1 MDAHDGGPQG
11 RAAIVERSAAH
22 DPVSSQITRPAL
34 VVGGVAGAIRLVW
47 VLVMSRTP
55 KGLSDLTL
63 YPGFANTIADGRG
76 YLSLGEHPTA
86 YYPPGYPYFLGGI
99 QWVLD
104 LVGLDDHL
112 VLVAGLVQ
120 ALLGGLAAAAVV
132 VVGWRLVGTGPRGVR
147 VGIIAGALVA
157 CWPNLVVHSSLML
170 SETLFIAVFCVL
182 LAFLVNLVDDTGE
195 LVRAR
200 FVAAALLLGVCTLI
214 RPQAALLLTP
224 AIIVV
229 WALGGLGWRRT
240 LQRALALL
248 AGILVVLTPWIIRN
262 AVQLDAFVPLSTN
275 TGDNLCMGFNDDASG
290 GFMVAEDCETGEFY
304 VDGPAAEVR
313 RDGENRA
320 AALSWALSNP
330 TRLPALS
337 WDKVRL
343 TYVDDRDGL
352 RALESFGDDVFL
364 GDSTR
369 TAVGRVMDVY
379 FFGVL
384 ALAAVGAVLL
394 APRAWRDRRLDST
407 PLLILAV
414 TLAGLVVPIASFAD
428 TRFKVPVAP
437 CFALLAAVAV
447 GAALERWRRPEQE
460 TV

>member
-1 MDAHDGGPQG
+1 MDAHDGGPLG
-11 RAAIVERSAAH
+11 RAAIVERSAARRAA
-22 DPVSSQITRPAL
+22 PITRPAL
-34 VVGGVAGAIRLVW
+34 VVGAVAALIRLVW

-55 KGLSDLTL
+55 QGLSDLTL
-63 YPGFANTIADGRG
+63 YPGFANTIASGRG

-99 QWVLD
+99 QWLLD

-112 VLVAGLVQ
+112 VVTAGLVQ
-120 ALLGGLAAAAVV
+120 ALLGGVAAGAVV
-132 VVGWRLVGTGPRGVR
+132 VVGWRLTGADRRGIR
-147 VGIIAGALVA
+147 VGVVAGVLVA
-157 CWPNLVVHSSLML
+157 CWPNLIVHSSLML
-170 SETLFIAVFCVL
+170 SETLFTAVFCVL
-182 LAFLVNLVDDTGE
+182 LATLVCLTDADGQV
-195 LVRAR
+195 VRGR

-224 AIIVV
+224 AIVVV
-229 WALGGLGWRRT
+229 WVLGGLGWRRT
-240 LQRALALL
+240 LQRALALV
-248 AGILVVLTPWIIRN
+248 AGVLVVLTPWIIRN

-304 VDGPAAEVR
+304 VDGPGAEVR

-330 TRLPALS
+330 TRLPGLS
-337 WDKVRL
+337 WDKLRL
-343 TYVDDRDGL
+343 TYIDDRDGL

-364 GDSTR
+364 SDGAR
-369 TAVGRVMDVY
+369 TTLGRVMDVY
-379 FFGVL
+379 FFTVL

-394 APRAWRDRRLDST
+394 APRAWRERRRDST
-407 PLLILAV
+407 ALLLLAV
-414 TLAGLVVPIASFAD
+414 TLAGVVVPIASFAD

-437 CFALLAAVAV
+437 CFALLAAVTV
-447 GAALERWRRPEQE
+447 GAALQRWRRREPEQE
-460 TV
+460 MV